1 MSKFKKVDV
10 EKVVAITAKIP
21 WGDVMK
27 LVGKLMSYSRGG
39 INKEEATDLAKD
51 LIKLA
56 AEINGQ
62 VISCEGKKDV

>member
-21 WGDVMK
+21 WGEVMK

-56 AEINGQ
+56 AEITGQ
-62 VISCEGKKDV
+62 VKSCEGKKDE